1 MNKKLLATAVGAGVT
16 YLMRNKPAR
25 DKLFST
31 VKSLASGAAG
41 SRPAA
46 TGTAKPLNETT
57 K

>member
-31 VKSLASGAAG
+31 VKSLASGAAA